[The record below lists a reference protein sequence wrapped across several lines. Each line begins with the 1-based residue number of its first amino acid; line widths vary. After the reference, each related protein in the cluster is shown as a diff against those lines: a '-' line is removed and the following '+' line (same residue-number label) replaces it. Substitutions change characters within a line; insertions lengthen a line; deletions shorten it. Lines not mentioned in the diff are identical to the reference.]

1 MRKVL
6 FVMIA
11 VVALSHAGQRKVVT
25 KIVKADT
32 VVTIKMDTIK
42 TVTYDTLLV
51 RQLVQ
56 DSSWV
61 VKADTVK
68 AAEVKKEDT
77 EKAPEVKK
85 EDTVKAK
92 PAKSPDTKKAKK

>member
-1 MRKVL
+1 MKKVL
-6 FVMIA
+6 FVLIA
-11 VVALSHAGQRKVVT
+11 VVAMSHAGQRKVVT

-32 VVTIKMDTIK
+32 VITIKVDTIK
-42 TVTYDTLLV
+42 TVKYDTLLV

-68 AAEVKKEDT
+68 A
-77 EKAPEVKK
+77 PEVKK
-85 EDTVKAK
+85 AAKKA
-92 PAKSPDTKKAKK
+92 SETKKATKKVDKKSKK

>member
-1 MRKVL
+1 MRKAAITLLVL
-6 FVMIA
+6 AAICF
-11 VVALSHAGQRKVVT
+11 AGQRKVVK

-32 VVTIKMDTIK
+32 VVTIKADTVVTIKLDTIK
-42 TVTYDTLLV
+42 TVRHDTLLV

-68 AAEVKKEDT
+68 A
-77 EKAPEVKK
+77 
-85 EDTVKAK
+85 
-92 PAKSPDTKKAKK
+92 PDTKKPPKKDAPKKAPPKATKKDTKRK